1 LEQAAVTQA
10 GSRQAVSAPGSACRS
25 GTWPRASLGERI
37 LQALVT
43 AALLG
48 ALALGF
54 LLAPA
59 PTGMG
64 THTAIGLPPCGMLV
78 MTGHP
83 CPTCGVTTSFALA
96 AHGRIGEAF
105 VNQPFG
111 LAVFVCVLGGLLL
124 SGFTLI
130 AGRSWAPLVTV
141 NRVLATVIL
150 LAVIAAVSWGYK
162 WTQV

>member
-1 LEQAAVTQA
+1 MEQAAVTQA
-10 GSRQAVSAPGSACRS
+10 GSQQAVSVPDGACRS
-25 GTWPRASLGERI
+25 GAWPRASGGERI
-37 LQALVT
+37 VQTLVA
-43 AALLG
+43 AALAG
-48 ALALGF
+48 ALALG
-54 LLAPA
+54 LMLPPA
-59 PTGMG
+59 PSGMG
-64 THTAIGLPPCGMLV
+64 THTSLGLPPCGMLA

-124 SGFTLI
+124 TIFTLVT
-130 AGRSWAPLVTV
+130 GRSWVLLVTV
-141 NRVLATVIL
+141 NRALATVII

>member
-1 LEQAAVTQA
+1 
-10 GSRQAVSAPGSACRS
+10 
-25 GTWPRASLGERI
+25 
-37 LQALVT
+37 
-43 AALLG
+43 
-48 ALALGF
+48 
-54 LLAPA
+54 
-59 PTGMG
+59 
-64 THTAIGLPPCGMLV
+64 MLV

-83 CPTCGVTTSFALA
+83 CPTCGVTTSFVLA

-124 SGFTLI
+124 AIFTLVT
-130 AGRSWAPLVTV
+130 GRSWVLLLTV
-141 NRVLATVIL
+141 NRVLATVII